1 MKLTDLYAAGT
12 SAWLDDLSRAAL
24 TTTLPERIARK
35 EVFGVTTN
43 PAIFQAAITKDESY
57 KSAIAASKSLSAE
70 EIVEKLTTE
79 DVRDACKL
87 FRPIFD
93 ATNGVDG
100 RVSIE
105 VDPRLAHQTAE
116 TVAQAKRLWSIIDQ
130 PNLMI
135 KIPATKAGLPAI
147 TEVISAGISVNVTL
161 IFSLTRY
168 AEVID
173 AYQAGIEKCS
183 NPKNVHSVASFFVSR
198 VDSAVDKLLTDDSLK
213 GKAAIANARLAYE
226 LYLEKFKNFP
236 HNHQRPL
243 WASTGVKDPVYR
255 STMYVDSLIAPN
267 TVNTMPPATLDAVIS
282 AVIEAEDTITPN
294 IQSAK
299 EELLALAALG
309 IDLNK
314 ITDELEADGVDKFM
328 TSWDVLLDAV
338 EAEIQKAK

>member
-1 MKLTDLYAAGT
+1 MKITELHKAGT

-24 TTTLPERIARK
+24 TTTLPERIARQ

-43 PAIFQAAITKDESY
+43 PAIFQAAITKDPSY
-57 KSAIAASKSLSAE
+57 KSAIDTNKHLSAE

-79 DVRDACKL
+79 DVREACKL
-87 FRPIFD
+87 FRPIYD

-105 VDPRLAHQTAE
+105 VDPRLAHNTSE
-116 TVAQAKRLWSIIDQ
+116 TIEQAKKLWAIIDQ

-135 KIPATKAGLPAI
+135 KIPATRAGLPAI
-147 TEVISAGISVNVTL
+147 TEVIASGISVNVTL

-183 NPKNVHSVASFFVSR
+183 NPSVVHSVASFFVSR

-213 GKAAIANARLAYE
+213 GKAAVANARLAYE
-226 LYLEKFKNFP
+226 LYTEKFKNYP

-243 WASTGVKDPVYR
+243 WASTGVKDPAYR

-267 TVNTMPPATLDAVIS
+267 TVNTMPPTTLDAVIAADIQAQDS
-282 AVIEAEDTITPN
+282 ITPK
-294 IQSAK
+294 IAQAK
-299 EELLALAALG
+299 EELLAIAERG
-309 IDLNK
+309 IDLIK

-328 TSWDVLLDAV
+328 ASWDVLLAEV
-338 EAEIQKAK
+338 EKAK